1 VASVSF
7 VLLKAVELK
16 SLVSLASLDSKTL
29 AGRQEQF

>member
-16 SLVSLASLDSKTL
+16 SSVSLALLDSKTL
-29 AGRQEQF
+29 AGYQEQF